1 MKKLTFKILITLVS
15 IVTFQYQTLNTSIA
29 QNLQA
34 YFSYALFLS
43 PETGP
48 YVETYLSI
56 NGNSI
61 VYKKN
66 EAGKLQGAVEV
77 IMIFKEGD
85 TIRYVDKYKLLS
97 PEIDNTDS
105 IKTNFIDQQRISLP
119 NGVYDFD
126 IRIADAN
133 MRIANA
139 NIRIDTNDTNRG
151 KAGKAFNHREIII
164 MDFSDHLISISDIEL
179 IESYKKSTEQNVLT
193 KSGHTLIPY
202 ITNFYPQTINKLIF
216 YAEIYNSSK
225 ALDVDEKYLVNYF
238 IESSETDIPLNKY
251 KRFVKQTAKN
261 VNVVFSEFSIEDLP
275 SGNYNLVIEVRNRE
289 NVLLTNKKLFFQRSN
304 PGVQLDIED
313 FSTLSVANSFTN
325 KITHKDTLAEYIR
338 SLAPISSRTENI
350 FADNQLQ
357 TSDLEQ
363 MQKFFLYFWN
373 KRNNLSPETAWL
385 AYLKEVNKVD
395 REYGTRIY
403 KGYETDRG
411 RIYLH
416 YGLPNSITKVD
427 HEPNSYPYEI
437 WHYYKTDKKSN
448 VKFVFID
455 TDLAINDYTLIHSN
469 AIGEIYDPS
478 WHYQTQKRN
487 TPFDN
492 IDILQGPEHYGGRA
506 LDYYKNPR

>member
-1 MKKLTFKILITLVS
+1 
-15 IVTFQYQTLNTSIA
+15 
-29 QNLQA
+29 
-34 YFSYALFLS
+34 
-43 PETGP
+43 
-48 YVETYLSI
+48 
-56 NGNSI
+56 
-61 VYKKN
+61 
-66 EAGKLQGAVEV
+66 LQGAVEV
-77 IMIFKEGD
+77 TMIFKEGD
-85 TIRYVDKYKLLS
+85 TIRYVDKYNLLS
-97 PEIDNTDS
+97 PEADSKDS

-119 NGVYDFD
+119 NGVYDFE

-133 MRIANA
+133 LTPDPSPKGEGRANA
-139 NIRIDTNDTNRG
+139 QKTTLNTNDEKINRN
-151 KAGKAFNHREIII
+151 KTDKKFIHREIII

-179 IESYKKSTEQNVLT
+179 IESYEKTTEQNTFT
-193 KSGHTLIPY
+193 KSGYNFIPY
-202 ITNFYPQTINKLIF
+202 ISNFYPQTIDKLTF
-216 YAEIYNSSK
+216 YTEIYNSNK
-225 ALDVDEKYLVNYF
+225 VLGNEEKYLVNYF
-238 IESSETDIPLNKY
+238 IESSETDVPLNKY
-251 KRFVKQTAKN
+251 KRFVRQTAKN
-261 VNVVFSEFSIEDLP
+261 VNVIFSEFAIEYLP

-289 NVLLTNKKLFFQRSN
+289 NELLTYKKVFFQRSN
-304 PGVQLDIED
+304 PGRQLSIED
-313 FSTLSVANSFTN
+313 FLSLNVTNSFAG
-325 KITHKDTLAEYIR
+325 KITGKDTLAEYIR
-338 SLAPISSRTENI
+338 SLAPISSRTEKI

-385 AYLKEVNKVD
+385 AYLKEVNRVD
-395 REYGTRIY
+395 RDYGTRIY

-411 RIYLH
+411 RVYLQ

-437 WHYYKTDKKSN
+437 WHYYKTNKRSN

-492 IDILQGPEHYGGRA
+492 IDIERGPEHYGGRA